1 MMLHRKRL
9 VAAALGAAL
18 AMGIPSYGFATE
30 LPNLSDFK
38 KAMGEDGCQ
47 LIPFADL
54 RGRCIEANAGLHA
67 QDACSAPA
75 CQASAGVQENQR
87 RREAWNNCVVRRT
100 ATEKAFSD
108 TLSRFESLKRVELRG
123 NQEPNRSYKAAMA
136 AISEKIAAG
145 QPGHAQALRNAKSTL
160 TACSGR
166 I

>member
-1 MMLHRKRL
+1 MVHRKRL
-9 VAAALGAAL
+9 VAASLGVAL
-18 AMGIPSYGFATE
+18 AMGFSSYGWATE
-30 LPNLSDFK
+30 LPNLSDFR
-38 KAMGEDGCQ
+38 KAADEDGCQ

-108 TLSRFESLKRVELRG
+108 TLSRFESLKKVELRG
-123 NQEPNRSYKAAMA
+123 NQEPNRSYKAAMGT
-136 AISEKIAAG
+136 ISEKIAAG

-160 TACSGR
+160 AACGGP